1 MEGRAD
7 DERQKED
14 KERMMADDSPGCP
27 WRRAVIEGNMSFPS
41 HYSPISHSAHT
52 QPSSHMHTDTH
63 THSHTHRHTH
73 THTHTHTHRHSHTQ
87 HHTHTHTHTA
97 LVISD
102 DPIFQA

>member
-52 QPSSHMHTDTH
+52 QPSSHMHTHTHTYTHRHRDTH
-63 THSHTHRHTH
+63 TPEGRKNKGEKLLKTYQQDS
-73 THTHTHTHRHSHTQ
+73 SPFSKDFIY
-87 HHTHTHTHTA
+87 
-97 LVISD
+97 LS
-102 DPIFQA
+102 P